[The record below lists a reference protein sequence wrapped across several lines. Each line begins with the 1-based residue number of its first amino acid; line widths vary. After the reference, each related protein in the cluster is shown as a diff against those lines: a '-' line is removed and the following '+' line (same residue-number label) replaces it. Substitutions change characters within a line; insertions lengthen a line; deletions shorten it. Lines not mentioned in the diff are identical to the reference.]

1 MQQRSKHTR
10 GRILDAAV
18 ALFSEHGYEATS
30 VAEIC
35 EVAGASKGAF
45 YHHFPSKQELFLRIL
60 NQWLAGVDDRL
71 FTRRKDGETVPAVL
85 TRMAKTL
92 GFVFQAASGQ
102 LPMFMEFMVQASR
115 DETVWSAAVAPY
127 RRYQQQF
134 AELISQGQAE
144 GSIRQEADPET
155 TAQILIS
162 LAIGVLLQSVMDPGS
177 ADWEEIIKNGVATV
191 VADIKRS
198 DG

>member
-10 GRILDAAV
+10 GRMLDAAV

-35 EVAGASKGAF
+35 AAAGASKGAF

-144 GSIRQEADPET
+144 GSIRQEVDPET

>member
-10 GRILDAAV
+10 GRMLDAAV

-35 EVAGASKGAF
+35 EAAGASKGAF

-102 LPMFMEFMVQASR
+102 LPIGMKQYGPRPSR
-115 DETVWSAAVAPY
+115 PTAA
-127 RRYQQQF
+127 
-134 AELISQGQAE
+134 
-144 GSIRQEADPET
+144 IR
-155 TAQILIS
+155 S
-162 LAIGVLLQSVMDPGS
+162 SS
-177 ADWEEIIKNGVATV
+177 RN
-191 VADIKRS
+191 
-198 DG
+198 